1 MKRVRVGPPTSTKT
15 QPARRPSS
23 STSTAALSSPLGRAA
38 LGLTTFFVAKDGKV
52 ARNHPELPE
61 AYDDKVMINAE
72 LASLVPA
79 LEDQLGMPHSP
90 VPDLK
95 PDKPPPAS
103 TKRLTAF
110 RGKVVDPDGK
120 PIVGAKVTNELDLL
134 WRNPV
139 QSGPNGEF
147 LLHESRPDGAVNIKI
162 EAPGFATRIFRMHVG
177 DERESTDGDYSS
189 IDPAGVIR
197 RPLSMGR
204 GVEVAGRVSSAGKP
218 VGGVTIGL
226 KYVDVMSNP
235 YPPKQIETQSDDT
248 GHFRFVRVL
257 PEQGFWV
264 YAKLGSLPDGGAIVP
279 IRIQTTADGSTL
291 DVGELHVEK
300 GRTLAGRLVCSDGKP
315 VPDDLVLDAGNPYVA
330 VDLEQKPG
338 PGGRFQFKGLPS
350 GPVELSVFYRN
361 NGAPSPYRLSAK
373 NLCLNPTA
381 PYRLEGQLD
390 HDITDLTILLEP
402 GVQLDF
408 PIVDSHEVD
417 PAVEADFNDARA
429 RPITGVPPR

>member
-1 MKRVRVGPPTSTKT
+1 
-15 QPARRPSS
+15 
-23 STSTAALSSPLGRAA
+23 
-38 LGLTTFFVAKDGKV
+38 
-52 ARNHPELPE
+52 
-61 AYDDKVMINAE
+61 MINAE

-361 NGAPSPYRLSAK
+361 NGRQARTGSLRKTSVSIQPPLTGSKASSTTTSP
-373 NLCLNPTA
+373 
-381 PYRLEGQLD
+381 
-390 HDITDLTILLEP
+390 I
-402 GVQLDF
+402 
-408 PIVDSHEVD
+408 
-417 PAVEADFNDARA
+417 
-429 RPITGVPPR
+429 